1 MQLNVQIPPNVVI
14 PAGQTTANLTIVV
27 SIGGNFS
34 QTGVTVSVQ

>member
-1 MQLNVQIPPNVVI
+1 MQLNVQIPPTAQSGI
-14 PAGQTTANLTIVV
+14 PNSITV